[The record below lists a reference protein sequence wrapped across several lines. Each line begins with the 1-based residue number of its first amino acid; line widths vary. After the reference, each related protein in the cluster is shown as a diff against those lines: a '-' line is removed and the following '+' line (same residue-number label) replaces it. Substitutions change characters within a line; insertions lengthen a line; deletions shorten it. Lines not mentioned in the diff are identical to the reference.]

1 MLSVLM
7 LSDLMLSVLMPSVL
21 MLSVF
26 MLSVFMLSV
35 LMLSVVAPIFKKY
48 LKILITTESG
58 VSRHLHLGRFQSIL
72 IIFENALQN
81 RKCKRTLSHFRQDF
95 VLQIRPSPLETAE
108 GGKVD
113 LAGLKAT
120 MDSSKRVLHH

>member
-1 MLSVLM
+1 MHIAETIYAECPYAECPYAECPYAES
-7 LSDLMLSVLMPSVL
+7 PQ
-21 MLSVF
+21 
-26 MLSVFMLSV
+26 
-35 LMLSVVAPIFKKY
+35 AECRGAYQKTR
-48 LKILITTESG
+48 KILITAESG
-58 VSRHLHLGRFQSIL
+58 VSRHLHLGRFRSFF
-72 IIFENALQN
+72 IIFENVLQN

-95 VLQIRPSPLETAE
+95 VLQIWPSPLETAE